1 MCHLKKCYT
10 IVLFYFPRFIVYI
23 LCLII
28 YLEEDYNNNNKKKRL
43 DAVFMNQMIFWG
55 KINNIYIYNRS
66 FWSFYNF
73 PHQYNIKIIIIIK
86 LF

>member
-1 MCHLKKCYT
+1 MCHLKKWYT

-28 YLEEDYNNNNKKKRL
+28 YLEEDYNKKKRL

-55 KINNIYIYNRS
+55 KINNIYIY
-66 FWSFYNF
+66 
-73 PHQYNIKIIIIIK
+73 IISSIYIYIYIYK
-86 LF
+86 TEAFGASTTFHVNTI

>member
-28 YLEEDYNNNNKKKRL
+28 YLEEDYNKKKRL

-55 KINNIYIYNRS
+55 KINNIYISYHLYIYIYIKPKLLELLQLS
-66 FWSFYNF
+66 TSI
-73 PHQYNIKIIIIIK
+73 QY
-86 LF
+86 